1 MNAYIMAA
9 ISFLSNKSLDLTY
22 IWENQRVQQEV
33 VDKIEELI
41 PLVWNHLTGSSA
53 SGAQSSNINEWSK
66 KPECWNR
73 LKLKPEDYERFGDDL
88 MQPETNEDGS
98 SLNETQRSRIK
109 EADEFDPNFWF
120 GLANWAK
127 TRNLLSPLER
137 KAAFNFGT
145 ISQPVDELTETGTVR
160 LEDCRKG
167 EGTWLHWII
176 SWQQNAKEVRK
187 KRCGLLSPPAK

>member
-1 MNAYIMAA
+1 
-9 ISFLSNKSLDLTY
+9 
-22 IWENQRVQQEV
+22 
-33 VDKIEELI
+33 
-41 PLVWNHLTGSSA
+41 
-53 SGAQSSNINEWSK
+53 
-66 KPECWNR
+66 
-73 LKLKPEDYERFGDDL
+73 

-145 ISQPVDELTETGTVR
+145 MRSRNRSMSSLKQAQFALKIVA
-160 LEDCRKG
+160 K
-167 EGTWLHWII
+167 
-176 SWQQNAKEVRK
+176 AKELGYK
-187 KRCGLLSPPAK
+187 G